1 MSNEMYLIRGDDY
14 LSHIED
20 KVHLY
25 SMLKQLNHQIA
36 RLPSNRGCK
45 ELSMLAAQYDAI
57 AEEMFRS
64 WGIPKSY
71 LVFRNDDA
79 LAELMENELI
89 DPEDAGFV
97 ACVCPCCEEAAIEEE
112 IDDSG
117 EEAGA
122 DEEADDFANTM
133 AALATALHS
142 IFGNNVA
149 VHIMVE

>member
-1 MSNEMYLIRGDDY
+1 MSNEMYLIHGDDY

-36 RLPSNRGCK
+36 RLPSNHGCK

-71 LVFRNDDA
+71 QASPADA
-79 LAELMENELI
+79 
-89 DPEDAGFV
+89 
-97 ACVCPCCEEAAIEEE
+97 C
-112 IDDSG
+112 
-117 EEAGA
+117 
-122 DEEADDFANTM
+122 
-133 AALATALHS
+133 TARTRCARC
-142 IFGNNVA
+142 G
-149 VHIMVE
+149 

>member
-1 MSNEMYLIRGDDY
+1 MSNEMYLIHGDDY

-45 ELSMLAAQYDAI
+45 ELSVLAAQYDEI

-97 ACVCPCCEEAAIEEE
+97 ACDCPCCEEAAL
-112 IDDSG
+112 DDETDDTG
-117 EEAGA
+117 EEPDAG
-122 DEEADDFANTM
+122 DETDAFANAM

-142 IFGNNVA
+142 IFGDDVA